1 MRVYGQRYQGKTE
14 LVRKRKKW
22 YRQSAIALFL
32 LYAFF
37 LMVKAGT
44 GRETLAKRFFSY
56 IQNEIS
62 MSMTRQYIPTVAYMA
77 EGRQEQTLS
86 DFLLEKVTDQIPL
99 IGYADTIRTYDTAI
113 ESSLSEEEIVALEG
127 KDEAEVEARQM
138 AEAASRENQDCIVAE
153 MEQENAQAG
162 ADAAAEAAE
171 QPEAPDNT
179 AVSSQPLVEIP
190 REKLN
195 DFDYLIQH
203 YYTVDKSTTINR
215 SQLVVQ
221 NLLNKDCTI
230 QKTTEDVPQILIY
243 HTHGSE
249 GYADSTP
256 GDPNTSVI
264 AVGNRLTQLLQDT
277 YGYHVLHD
285 TGIYDTD
292 RDHAYNVA
300 APVIQKILQ
309 DHPSI
314 EVVIDLHRDGVA
326 DTTRLAANI
335 NGVDMAQVM
344 FFNGLSKT
352 TATGDIDYLRNPY
365 IEDNLA
371 MSLKMQLAATE
382 LYPGF
387 TRKIYLKSYRYN
399 MHLCPKSLLIEVG
412 AQTNTLQE
420 AVNAMDPL
428 AQVLDRVLS
437 GK

>member
-1 MRVYGQRYQGKTE
+1 MLKVT
-14 LVRKRKKW
+14 RKRKRKERRVRW
-22 YRQSAIALFL
+22 IVRGTSFLVLFL
-32 LYAFF
+32 TALIFIFGIRNTTLWNRLQYQICYLMLKQYAPV
-37 LMVKAGT
+37 LANGDGMQTAYNIEEDDT
-44 GRETLAKRFFSY
+44 TMYDMQSESQLTYDQILAKKDPQETQTADASAENNDASAN
-56 IQNEIS
+56 QTNSGNVQPNE
-62 MSMTRQYIPTVAYMA
+62 
-77 EGRQEQTLS
+77 
-86 DFLLEKVTDQIPL
+86 
-99 IGYADTIRTYDTAI
+99 
-113 ESSLSEEEIVALEG
+113 
-127 KDEAEVEARQM
+127 
-138 AEAASRENQDCIVAE
+138 
-153 MEQENAQAG
+153 AG
-162 ADAAAEAAE
+162 ATSGETTTTS
-171 QPEAPDNT
+171 APAGGNT
-179 AVSSQPLVEIP
+179 VSL
-190 REKLN
+190 EKLN

-203 YYTVDKSTTINR
+203 YYTVDKSTTINS

-221 NLLNKDCTI
+221 NLLNKNCTI
-230 QKTTEDVPQILIY
+230 QKTMENVPQILIY

-249 GYADSTP
+249 GYADSVE

-285 TGIYDTD
+285 TGIYDTE

-309 DHPSI
+309 DNPSI

-326 DTTRLAANI
+326 DTTRLATNV

-420 AVNAMDPL
+420 AINAMDPL
-428 AQVLDRVLS
+428 AQVLDKVLS

>member
-1 MRVYGQRYQGKTE
+1 MLKITKKRRRKE
-14 LVRKRKKW
+14 RRKRMITAGVLLIG
-22 YRQSAIALFL
+22 SSLFL
-32 LYAFF
+32 WICILGVRNTSLWNRLQYQICYLMLKQYAPV
-37 LMVKAGT
+37 LTAGDGDQT
-44 GRETLAKRFFSY
+44 AYQIEDDTTMYDMQSESQLSY
-56 IQNEIS
+56 
-62 MSMTRQYIPTVAYMA
+62 
-77 EGRQEQTLS
+77 
-86 DFLLEKVTDQIPL
+86 DQILVKKDPQETQTVDASA
-99 IGYADTIRTYDTAI
+99 GNSDTDANQTDP
-113 ESSLSEEEIVALEG
+113 
-127 KDEAEVEARQM
+127 
-138 AEAASRENQDCIVAE
+138 ENTQSNE
-153 MEQENAQAG
+153 
-162 ADAAAEAAE
+162 ADASSGDVAT
-171 QPEAPDNT
+171 T
-179 AVSSQPLVEIP
+179 AVSAGGNAVSL
-190 REKLN
+190 EKLN

-203 YYTVDKSTTINR
+203 YYTVDKSTTINS

-309 DHPSI
+309 DHPFI

>member
-1 MRVYGQRYQGKTE
+1 MLKITKKRRRKE
-14 LVRKRKKW
+14 RRKRMITAGVLLIG
-22 YRQSAIALFL
+22 SSLFL
-32 LYAFF
+32 WICILGVRNTSLWNRLQYQICYLMLKQYAPV
-37 LMVKAGT
+37 LTAGDGDQT
-44 GRETLAKRFFSY
+44 AYQIEDDTTMYDMQSESQLSY
-56 IQNEIS
+56 
-62 MSMTRQYIPTVAYMA
+62 
-77 EGRQEQTLS
+77 
-86 DFLLEKVTDQIPL
+86 DQILVKKDPQETQTVDASA
-99 IGYADTIRTYDTAI
+99 GNSDTDANQTDP
-113 ESSLSEEEIVALEG
+113 
-127 KDEAEVEARQM
+127 
-138 AEAASRENQDCIVAE
+138 ENTQSNE
-153 MEQENAQAG
+153 
-162 ADAAAEAAE
+162 ADASSGDVAT
-171 QPEAPDNT
+171 T
-179 AVSSQPLVEIP
+179 AVSAGGNAVSL
-190 REKLN
+190 EKLN

-203 YYTVDKSTTINR
+203 YYTVDKSTTINS

-365 IEDNLA
+365 IEDSLA

>member
-1 MRVYGQRYQGKTE
+1 MLKITKKRRRKE
-14 LVRKRKKW
+14 RRKRMITAGVLLIG
-22 YRQSAIALFL
+22 SSLFL
-32 LYAFF
+32 WICILGVRNTSLWNRLQYQICYLMLKQYAPV
-37 LMVKAGT
+37 LTAGDGDQT
-44 GRETLAKRFFSY
+44 AYQIEDDTTMYDMQSESQLSY
-56 IQNEIS
+56 
-62 MSMTRQYIPTVAYMA
+62 
-77 EGRQEQTLS
+77 
-86 DFLLEKVTDQIPL
+86 DQILVKKDPQETQTVDASA
-99 IGYADTIRTYDTAI
+99 GNSDTDANQTDP
-113 ESSLSEEEIVALEG
+113 
-127 KDEAEVEARQM
+127 
-138 AEAASRENQDCIVAE
+138 ENTQSNE
-153 MEQENAQAG
+153 
-162 ADAAAEAAE
+162 ADASSGDVAT
-171 QPEAPDNT
+171 T
-179 AVSSQPLVEIP
+179 AVSAGGNAVSL
-190 REKLN
+190 EKLN

-203 YYTVDKSTTINR
+203 YYTVDKSTTINS

-399 MHLCPKSLLIEVG
+399 MHLYPKSLLIEVG

>member
-1 MRVYGQRYQGKTE
+1 MLASGDSAQTAYNMEEDDMTMYDM
-14 LVRKRKKW
+14 
-22 YRQSAIALFL
+22 QSESQLSYDQI
-32 LYAFF
+32 
-37 LMVKAGT
+37 
-44 GRETLAKRFFSY
+44 LAKKDPQETQTAEAQDGNQSGTSD
-56 IQNEIS
+56 IQ
-62 MSMTRQYIPTVAYMA
+62 
-77 EGRQEQTLS
+77 S
-86 DFLLEKVTDQIPL
+86 DETAAASTNAASSTNTSSGAMVSLEKL
-99 IGYADTIRTYDTAI
+99 Y
-113 ESSLSEEEIVALEG
+113 
-127 KDEAEVEARQM
+127 
-138 AEAASRENQDCIVAE
+138 
-153 MEQENAQAG
+153 
-162 ADAAAEAAE
+162 
-171 QPEAPDNT
+171 
-179 AVSSQPLVEIP
+179 
-190 REKLN
+190 

-203 YYTVDKSTTINR
+203 YYTVDKSTTINS

-230 QKTTEDVPQILIY
+230 QKTTENVPQILIY

-249 GYADSTP
+249 GYADSSP

-309 DHPSI
+309 EHPSI

-326 DTTRLAANI
+326 DTTRLATNI

-371 MSLKMQLAATE
+371 ISLKMQLAATE

-420 AVNAMDPL
+420 AINAMDPL
-428 AQVLDRVLS
+428 AQVLDKVLS
-437 GK
+437 GT

>member
-1 MRVYGQRYQGKTE
+1 MDQ
-14 LVRKRKKW
+14 
-22 YRQSAIALFL
+22 
-32 LYAFF
+32 
-37 LMVKAGT
+37 T
-44 GRETLAKRFFSY
+44 GSGNT
-56 IQNEIS
+56 
-62 MSMTRQYIPTVAYMA
+62 
-77 EGRQEQTLS
+77 QTGENGNPS
-86 DFLLEKVTDQIPL
+86 V
-99 IGYADTIRTYDTAI
+99 
-113 ESSLSEEEIVALEG
+113 
-127 KDEAEVEARQM
+127 
-138 AEAASRENQDCIVAE
+138 EAASASAGENL
-153 MEQENAQAG
+153 
-162 ADAAAEAAE
+162 
-171 QPEAPDNT
+171 
-179 AVSSQPLVEIP
+179 VSL
-190 REKLN
+190 EKLN

-203 YYTVDKSTTINR
+203 YYTVDKSTTINS

-221 NLLNKDCTI
+221 NLLNKNCTI

-249 GYADSTP
+249 GYADSVE

-264 AVGNRLTQLLQDT
+264 AVGNRLTQILQDT

-300 APVIQKILQ
+300 APAIQKILQ

-326 DTTRLAANI
+326 DTTRLATNI

-420 AVNAMDPL
+420 AVNAWT
-428 AQVLDRVLS
+428 VGTGV
-437 GK
+437 G

>member
-1 MRVYGQRYQGKTE
+1 MLKITKKRRRKE
-14 LVRKRKKW
+14 RRKRLITAGVLLAG
-22 YRQSAIALFL
+22 SVLFL
-32 LYAFF
+32 WICILEIRNTNLWNRLQYQICYLMLKQYAPV
-37 LMVKAGT
+37 LTAGDGGQT
-44 GRETLAKRFFSY
+44 AYQIEDETTMYDMQSESQLSY
-56 IQNEIS
+56 
-62 MSMTRQYIPTVAYMA
+62 
-77 EGRQEQTLS
+77 
-86 DFLLEKVTDQIPL
+86 DQILTKKDPQETQT
-99 IGYADTIRTYDTAI
+99 ADATVKNSD
-113 ESSLSEEEIVALEG
+113 SS
-127 KDEAEVEARQM
+127 
-138 AEAASRENQDCIVAE
+138 ENQTDS
-153 MEQENAQAG
+153 ENAQSDNQQAQIAEAG
-162 ADAAAEAAE
+162 AADSQAAS
-171 QPEAPDNT
+171 
-179 AVSSQPLVEIP
+179 AVADIKAVTFA

-203 YYTVDKSTTINR
+203 YYTVDKSTTINS

-309 DHPSI
+309 EHPSI

-420 AVNAMDPL
+420 AMNAMDPL

>member
-1 MRVYGQRYQGKTE
+1 MGKMLKVT
-14 LVRKRKKW
+14 RKRKRKERRVRW
-22 YRQSAIALFL
+22 IVRGTGFLVLFL
-32 LYAFF
+32 TALIFIFTIRNTNMWNRLQYQICYLMLKQYAP
-37 LMVKAGT
+37 LLASGSDAQSVYDYNIEEDDMT
-44 GRETLAKRFFSY
+44 MYDMQSESQLSYEQILAKKDPQETQAADASAEN
-56 IQNEIS
+56 IDSSVDQTGSGNTQTDETGNPS
-62 MSMTRQYIPTVAYMA
+62 GETVAVPTSA
-77 EGRQEQTLS
+77 GENL
-86 DFLLEKVTDQIPL
+86 V
-99 IGYADTIRTYDTAI
+99 
-113 ESSLSEEEIVALEG
+113 SL
-127 KDEAEVEARQM
+127 
-138 AEAASRENQDCIVAE
+138 
-153 MEQENAQAG
+153 
-162 ADAAAEAAE
+162 
-171 QPEAPDNT
+171 
-179 AVSSQPLVEIP
+179 
-190 REKLN
+190 EKLN

-203 YYTVDKSTTINR
+203 YYTVDKSTTINS

-221 NLLNKDCTI
+221 NLLNKNCTI

-249 GYADSTP
+249 GYADSVE

-264 AVGNRLTQLLQDT
+264 AVGNRLTQILQDT

-300 APVIQKILQ
+300 APFVQKILQ

-326 DTTRLAANI
+326 DTTRLATNI

-382 LYPGF
+382 LYPGL

-428 AQVLDRVLS
+428 AQILDKVLS

>member
-1 MRVYGQRYQGKTE
+1 MGKMLKVT
-14 LVRKRKKW
+14 RKRKRKERRVRW
-22 YRQSAIALFL
+22 IVRGTSFLVLFL
-32 LYAFF
+32 TVLVFIFGIRNTNLWNRLQFQICYLMLKQYAPV
-37 LMVKAGT
+37 LASQYGT
-44 GRETLAKRFFSY
+44 QTAYNMEEDDMTMYDMQSESQLSYDQILAKKDP
-56 IQNEIS
+56 QE
-62 MSMTRQYIPTVAYMA
+62 TQTVDAQDGMQSGTS
-77 EGRQEQTLS
+77 ETQTDEAATAS
-86 DFLLEKVTDQIPL
+86 TNVVGSTDHSNGTMVSLEKL
-99 IGYADTIRTYDTAI
+99 Y
-113 ESSLSEEEIVALEG
+113 
-127 KDEAEVEARQM
+127 
-138 AEAASRENQDCIVAE
+138 
-153 MEQENAQAG
+153 
-162 ADAAAEAAE
+162 
-171 QPEAPDNT
+171 
-179 AVSSQPLVEIP
+179 
-190 REKLN
+190 

-203 YYTVDKSTTINR
+203 YYTVDKSTTINS

-221 NLLNKDCTI
+221 NLLNKNCTI
-230 QKTTEDVPQILIY
+230 QKTTENVPQILIY

-249 GYADSTP
+249 GYADSVA

-300 APVIQKILQ
+300 APVIQNILQ
-309 DHPSI
+309 EHPSI

-326 DTTRLAANI
+326 DTTRLATNI

-420 AVNAMDPL
+420 AINAMDPL
-428 AQVLDRVLS
+428 AQVLDKVLS
-437 GK
+437 GT

>member
-1 MRVYGQRYQGKTE
+1 MLKITKKRRRKE
-14 LVRKRKKW
+14 RRKRMITAGVLLIG
-22 YRQSAIALFL
+22 SSLFL
-32 LYAFF
+32 WICILGVRNTSLWNRLQYQICYLMLKQYAPV
-37 LMVKAGT
+37 LTAGDGDQT
-44 GRETLAKRFFSY
+44 AYQIEDDTTMYDMQSESQLSY
-56 IQNEIS
+56 
-62 MSMTRQYIPTVAYMA
+62 
-77 EGRQEQTLS
+77 
-86 DFLLEKVTDQIPL
+86 DQILVKKDPQETQTVDASA
-99 IGYADTIRTYDTAI
+99 GNSDTDANQTDP
-113 ESSLSEEEIVALEG
+113 
-127 KDEAEVEARQM
+127 
-138 AEAASRENQDCIVAE
+138 ENTQSNE
-153 MEQENAQAG
+153 
-162 ADAAAEAAE
+162 ADASSGDVAT
-171 QPEAPDNT
+171 T
-179 AVSSQPLVEIP
+179 AVSAGGNAVSL
-190 REKLN
+190 EKLN

-203 YYTVDKSTTINR
+203 YYTVDKSTTINS

-277 YGYHVLHD
+277 YGYHVLQD

>member
-1 MRVYGQRYQGKTE
+1 MLKITKKRRRKE
-14 LVRKRKKW
+14 RRKRMITAGVLLIG
-22 YRQSAIALFL
+22 SSLFL
-32 LYAFF
+32 WICILGVRNTSLWNRLQYQICYLMLKQYAPV
-37 LMVKAGT
+37 LTAGDGDQT
-44 GRETLAKRFFSY
+44 AYQIEDDTTMYDMQSESQLSY
-56 IQNEIS
+56 
-62 MSMTRQYIPTVAYMA
+62 
-77 EGRQEQTLS
+77 
-86 DFLLEKVTDQIPL
+86 DQILVKKDPQETQTVDDSA
-99 IGYADTIRTYDTAI
+99 GNSDTDANQTDPENTQSNEADV
-113 ESSLSEEEIVALEG
+113 SSGDVAT
-127 KDEAEVEARQM
+127 
-138 AEAASRENQDCIVAE
+138 
-153 MEQENAQAG
+153 
-162 ADAAAEAAE
+162 
-171 QPEAPDNT
+171 T
-179 AVSSQPLVEIP
+179 AVSAGGNAVSL
-190 REKLN
+190 EKLN

-203 YYTVDKSTTINR
+203 YYTVDKSTTINS

>member
-1 MRVYGQRYQGKTE
+1 MLKITKKRRRKE
-14 LVRKRKKW
+14 RRKRMITAGVLLIG
-22 YRQSAIALFL
+22 SSLFL
-32 LYAFF
+32 WICILGVRNTSLWNRLQYQICYLMLKQYAPV
-37 LMVKAGT
+37 LTAGD
-44 GRETLAKRFFSY
+44 G
-56 IQNEIS
+56 
-62 MSMTRQYIPTVAYMA
+62 
-77 EGRQEQTLS
+77 EQTAYQIEDDTTMYDMQSESQLS
-86 DFLLEKVTDQIPL
+86 YDQILVKKDPQETQTVDASA
-99 IGYADTIRTYDTAI
+99 GNSDTDANQTDP
-113 ESSLSEEEIVALEG
+113 
-127 KDEAEVEARQM
+127 
-138 AEAASRENQDCIVAE
+138 ENTQSNE
-153 MEQENAQAG
+153 
-162 ADAAAEAAE
+162 ADASSGDVAT
-171 QPEAPDNT
+171 T
-179 AVSSQPLVEIP
+179 AVSAGGNAVSL
-190 REKLN
+190 EKLN

-203 YYTVDKSTTINR
+203 YYTVDKSTTINS

-387 TRKIYLKSYRYN
+387 TREIYLKSYRYN